1 MSISNSFQY
10 DILLIIFLPLDEQ
23 PQCQSLRVNCQQL
36 LTEVGRDAIL
46 ADNVCRVQC
55 AFLVN
60 PAPAAPA
67 PAPPAPPAPVAPQ
80 QARPPQQ
87 QPPQQQPPRP
97 QQQQPPQQ
105 PTRGGRLL
113 PNLLNLFG

>member
-1 MSISNSFQY
+1 MIT
-10 DILLIIFLPLDEQ
+10 LQ

-36 LTEVGRDAIL
+36 LSEVGRDALL

-67 PAPPAPPAPVAPQ
+67 PAPQPQPQ
-80 QARPPQQ
+80 Q
-87 QPPQQQPPRP
+87 P
-97 QQQQPPQQ
+97 QQQQRPAQPPRQ

>member
-1 MSISNSFQY
+1 MKSHILIHIKYSN
-10 DILLIIFLPLDEQ
+10 LQ

-46 ADNVCRVQC
+46 ADSVCRVQC

-60 PAPAAPA
+60 PTPAAPA
-67 PAPPAPPAPVAPQ
+67 PAPAPQAPAPQPVAAQPAPP
-80 QARPPQQ
+80 PPQQ
-87 QPPQQQPPRP
+87 QQRLVQPPAQQQQRP
-97 QQQQPPQQ
+97 QQPQ
-105 PTRGGRLL
+105 RGARLL

>member
-1 MSISNSFQY
+1 MNQ
-10 DILLIIFLPLDEQ
+10 Q

-36 LTEVGRDAIL
+36 LTDVGRDAIL
-46 ADNVCRVQC
+46 ADSVCRVQC

-67 PAPPAPPAPVAPQ
+67 PSQPALAPQ
-80 QARPPQQ
+80 RPPQQ
-87 QPPQQQPPRP
+87 QGGPPPRQP
-97 QQQQPPQQ
+97 Q
-105 PTRGGRLL
+105 RGARLL